1 MMKTDH
7 NFRHHLT
14 CSPFFSM
21 LLLLLLPQVEW
32 QYTEA
37 GERVR
42 VAVKTGT
49 VMTIPS
55 EAERTVDYQARGD
68 YKANDE
74 KDTLPKEVERV
85 TYEPGLQTFEMAV
98 MEKMGI
104 KETRE
109 PRKSY
114 WY

>member
-1 MMKTDH
+1 M
-7 NFRHHLT
+7 
-14 CSPFFSM
+14 FSI
-21 LLLLLLPQVEW
+21 LLPSLLLPQVEW
-32 QYTEA
+32 QYTES

-55 EAERTVDYQARGD
+55 EADRTVDYQARHD

-85 TYEPGLQTFEMAV
+85 TYEPGLQTFEMAI

-109 PRKSY
+109 PRKSF